1 MLISEGVWSLV
12 IRRKANGTS
21 LGFLGAQIIKGRYY
35 SSREVYFV
43 MDFLLWFKNIVHNL
57 DVFGMVLLETSSVV
71 DTRFVVMKEK

>member
-1 MLISEGVWSLV
+1 
-12 IRRKANGTS
+12 
-21 LGFLGAQIIKGRYY
+21 
-35 SSREVYFV
+35 